1 MFTHQGDQYQKLF
14 EYSADAF
21 LIIDGDKFV
30 DCNTATLEML
40 QYESKEA
47 LFATHPSELSP
58 ETQPDGRASFEKA
71 NEMIAIAFEKG
82 SNRFNWVHTRKDG
95 KNFPVEVLLTAIPDN
110 KKTLIH
116 VVWRDISN
124 LSRLQQ
130 ELEHA
135 QRIARTGSWIF
146 NIQNNKLEW
155 SNETFHIFEVD
166 PDQFEVSYESFL
178 EAVHP
183 DDRDMADNVYKE
195 SLKINHPLY
204 RNTFRLLFADGRIKY
219 IHETGETI
227 FNPAREADFSRGTVQ
242 DVTERVEA
250 EISLQES
257 EQWFKAV
264 TQQSTEGITVADP
277 QGNYTFVNPAF
288 CEMLGYS
295 QQELLQMTVFD
306 VKAPNQNHSTFEKSK
321 TSKQG
326 HAIQVLLQRK
336 DGTEFIAEVIG
347 KMIDINGVD
356 HVLGTI
362 RDITSQVRSEEAL
375 QISETQYR
383 GLVDSIPDLL
393 YRTDMCGNIT
403 FISRSVYNLSGYT
416 QEEATGMK
424 IAEEVYV
431 DPAKQKAFLVEIMK
445 NEFVDN
451 FEARLKRKD
460 GSAWWGSTN
469 AHLLKADDGSVLGVE
484 GIIRDITERKKNE
497 KQLNYQATYDALTG
511 LINRHEFEQRAVRL
525 LSTLTTDSDEH
536 ALCFMD
542 LDQFKVI
549 NDTCGHTAGDELLRQ
564 LGKVLQGAVSKRDTL
579 ARLGGDEFGVLME
592 HCTLDQAQRV
602 ASKLLK
608 RIRDFQFSW
617 EGQSFRVGVSIG
629 LVAVTKST
637 PNFTELLK
645 QADAA
650 CYMAKDLGR
659 NRIHTYLPEDTEL
672 AQRQG
677 EMQWVTRINQALEE
691 NRFCLYAQ
699 PIVPLNGSNHKHYE
713 LLIRMV
719 SESGEII
726 PPGAFLPAAE
736 RYGVM
741 EKIDIWVIENAFSL
755 LAANPEFVEKTHFI
769 AINLS
774 GQSLVDND
782 FLELITLQLEKS
794 GVEASRICFEVT
806 ETVAISNLTAAIKF
820 ISRLK
825 KIGCRFALDDF
836 GSGLSSFGYLKNLPV
851 DFLKIDGMFVKDI
864 VNDPIDYAMVR
875 SINDI
880 GQVMGMQ
887 TIAEFVENN
896 EIKGMLKA
904 IGVNYVQGYG
914 IGEPQPFVE
923 LLETTSDAS
932 IS

>member
-1 MFTHQGDQYQKLF
+1 MFEHQGDQYQKLF
-14 EYSADAF
+14 DYSADAF

-30 DCNTATLEML
+30 DCNNATLEML
-40 QYESKEA
+40 QYKSKEA

-58 ETQPDGRASFEKA
+58 ETQPDGRDSFEKA

-82 SNRFNWVHTRKDG
+82 SNRFNWMHTRKNGED
-95 KNFPVEVLLTAIPDN
+95 FPVEVLLTAIPDN
-110 KKTLIH
+110 DKTLIH
-116 VVWRDISN
+116 VVWRDMSERN
-124 LSRLQQ
+124 RLQY
-130 ELEHA
+130 ELVQA
-135 QRIARTGSWIF
+135 QRIARIGSWIF
-146 NIQNNKLEW
+146 NLQNNTLEW

-166 PDQFEVSYESFL
+166 PDQFEVSYESYL

-183 DDRDMADNVYKE
+183 DDRDMADKVYKE
-195 SLKINHPLY
+195 SLKINHPPF
-204 RNTFRLLFADGRIKY
+204 RNTYRLLLADGRIKHIY
-219 IHETGETI
+219 ETGETM
-227 FNPAREADFSRGTVQ
+227 FTPAGEAVFSRGTVQ

-277 QGNYTFVNPAF
+277 QGNYTFVNSAF

-306 VKAPNQNHSTFEKSK
+306 VKASNQDHSTFEKSK

-326 HAIQVLLQRK
+326 QAIRVLLERK

-383 GLVDSIPDLL
+383 GLVDSIPDIL
-393 YRTDMCGNIT
+393 YRTDMQGNIT
-403 FISRSVYNLSGYT
+403 FISRSVYKLSGYT

-424 IAEEVYV
+424 MAEEVYV
-431 DPAKQKAFLVEIMK
+431 DPAERKTFLAELEE
-445 NEFVDN
+445 NEFVDD

-460 GSAWWGSTN
+460 GSIWWGSTN
-469 AHLLKADDGSVLGVE
+469 AHLLKAGDDSVLGVE
-484 GIIRDITERKKNE
+484 GIIRDITERKRTE

-511 LINRHEFEQRAVRL
+511 LINRHEFERRAVRL
-525 LSTLTTDSDEH
+525 LSTLSTDSGEH

-602 ASKLLK
+602 ANALLK
-608 RIRDFQFSW
+608 RIQDFQFSW

-677 EMQWVTRINQALEE
+677 EIQWVTRINRALEE
-691 NRFCLYAQ
+691 NRLCLYAQ

-736 RYGVM
+736 RYGLM
-741 EKIDIWVIENAFSL
+741 EKIDIWVIENAFGL

-774 GQSLVDND
+774 GQSLVDDD
-782 FLELITLQLEKS
+782 FLELITSQLEKS

-806 ETVAISNLTAAIKF
+806 ETVAISNLTAAVTF

-887 TIAEFVENN
+887 TIAEFVEDN
-896 EIKGMLKA
+896 EIRGMLKA

-914 IGEPQPFVE
+914 IGKPKPFVE
-923 LLETTSDAS
+923 LLETKNGE
-932 IS
+932 

>member
-1 MFTHQGDQYQKLF
+1 MFEHQGDQYQKLF
-14 EYSADAF
+14 DYSADAF

-30 DCNTATLEML
+30 DCNNATLEML
-40 QYESKEA
+40 QYKSKEA

-58 ETQPDGRASFEKA
+58 ETQPDGRDSFEKA

-82 SNRFNWVHTRKDG
+82 SNRFNWMHTRKNGED
-95 KNFPVEVLLTAIPDN
+95 FPVEVLLTAIPDN
-110 KKTLIH
+110 DKTLIH
-116 VVWRDISN
+116 VVWRDMSERN
-124 LSRLQQ
+124 RLQY
-130 ELEHA
+130 ELVQA
-135 QRIARTGSWIF
+135 QRIARIGSWIF
-146 NIQNNKLEW
+146 NLQNNTLEW

-166 PDQFEVSYESFL
+166 PDQFEVSYESYL

-183 DDRDMADNVYKE
+183 DDRDMADKVYKE
-195 SLKINHPLY
+195 SLKINHPPF
-204 RNTFRLLFADGRIKY
+204 RNTYRLLLADGRIKHIY
-219 IHETGETI
+219 ETGETM
-227 FNPAREADFSRGTVQ
+227 FTPAGEAVFSRGTVQ

-277 QGNYTFVNPAF
+277 QGNYTFVNSAF

-306 VKAPNQNHSTFEKSK
+306 VKASNQDHSTFEKSK

-326 HAIQVLLQRK
+326 QAIRVLLERK

-383 GLVDSIPDLL
+383 GLVDSIPDIL
-393 YRTDMCGNIT
+393 YRTDMQGNIT
-403 FISRSVYNLSGYT
+403 FISRSVYKLSGYT

-424 IAEEVYV
+424 MAEEVYV
-431 DPAKQKAFLVEIMK
+431 DPAERKTFLAELEE
-445 NEFVDN
+445 NEFVDD

-460 GSAWWGSTN
+460 GSIWWGSTN
-469 AHLLKADDGSVLGVE
+469 AHLLKAGDDSVLGVE
-484 GIIRDITERKKNE
+484 GIIRDITERKRTE

-511 LINRHEFEQRAVRL
+511 LINRHEFERRAVRL
-525 LSTLTTDSDEH
+525 LSTLSTDSGEH

-602 ASKLLK
+602 ANALLK
-608 RIRDFQFSW
+608 RIQDFQFSW

-677 EMQWVTRINQALEE
+677 EIQWVTRINRALEE
-691 NRFCLYAQ
+691 NRLCLYAQ

-736 RYGVM
+736 RYGLM
-741 EKIDIWVIENAFSL
+741 EKIDIWVIENAFGL

-774 GQSLVDND
+774 GQSLVDDD
-782 FLELITLQLEKS
+782 FLELITSQLEKS

-806 ETVAISNLTAAIKF
+806 ETVAISNLTAAVTF

-887 TIAEFVENN
+887 TIAEFVEDN
-896 EIKGMLKA
+896 EIRGMLKA

-914 IGEPQPFVE
+914 IGKPRPFVE
-923 LLETTSDAS
+923 LLETKNGE
-932 IS
+932 